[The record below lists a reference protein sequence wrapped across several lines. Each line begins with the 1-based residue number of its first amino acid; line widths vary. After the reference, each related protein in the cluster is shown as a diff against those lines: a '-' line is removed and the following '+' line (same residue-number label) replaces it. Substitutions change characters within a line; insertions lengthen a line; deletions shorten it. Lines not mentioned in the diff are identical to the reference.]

1 MSIEVVAAVASD
13 TGTVVG
19 IADHAPVQHDRVD
32 AIEPQVAAFV
42 DDCDVIDRK
51 IGRRG
56 H

>member
-13 TGTVVG
+13 TGTAAG

-32 AIEPQVAAFV
+32 AIELQVGAFV

-51 IGRRG
+51 IGRPG
-56 H
+56 Y